1 MKTSLMNIF
10 VNNRCNY
17 KNESLTSIFS
27 DGNIS

>member
-1 MKTSLMNIF
+1 MKTSLMIILQTINAII
-10 VNNRCNY
+10 